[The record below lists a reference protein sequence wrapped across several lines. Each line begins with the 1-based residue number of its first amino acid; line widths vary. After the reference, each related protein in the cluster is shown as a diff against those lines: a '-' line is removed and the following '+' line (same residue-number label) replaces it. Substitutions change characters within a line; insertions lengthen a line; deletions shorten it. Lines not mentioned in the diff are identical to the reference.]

1 MNKNNQSININNNI
15 SQINTF
21 NNIRNNQL
29 NNNTQINEYIPI
41 KDNILFNNNPNNI
54 NNFINSYTQTYNKLY
69 FPEYNQFPL
78 SSIFNNNFLTPLN
91 NMFPNFRVSLNTRE
105 K

>member
-15 SQINTF
+15 SQCNTF

-29 NNNTQINEYIPI
+29 NNNNQINEYVPI
-41 KDNILFNNNPNNI
+41 KDHILFNNNPSNI
-54 NNFINSYTQTYNKLY
+54 NNFINSYMQTYNKLY

-78 SSIFNNNFLTPLN
+78 SSTFNNNFLTQLN
-91 NMFPNFRVSLNTRE
+91 NMFPNFPVSLNIWE